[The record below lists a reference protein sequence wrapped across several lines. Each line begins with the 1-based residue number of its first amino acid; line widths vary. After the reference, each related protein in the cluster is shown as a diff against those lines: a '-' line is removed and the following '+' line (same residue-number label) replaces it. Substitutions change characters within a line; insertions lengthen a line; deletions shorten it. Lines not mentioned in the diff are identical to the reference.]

1 MLTLPQTQKFCIEL
15 TVCKTFFISAVNVGL
30 GQLCI
35 ILHLYGLGDILL
47 LLLCLFPNHFTCGCP
62 NEHFNLCKVTPMD
75 WSLSRTTYKLV
86 SYSFLISWTRVS
98 SCYLLCLSIECS
110 LPQAKGRGAEKNMAL
125 GARFQKLTLL
135 SGGAGFSEGQGGA
148 KFSERVRFWKATMF
162 FCKRVICVALL

>member
-1 MLTLPQTQKFCIEL
+1 MYNFTFVWIGRH
-15 TVCKTFFISAVNVGL
+15 TVTVVMFVPK
-30 GQLCI
+30 
-35 ILHLYGLGDILL
+35 
-47 LLLCLFPNHFTCGCP
+47 P
-62 NEHFNLCKVTPMD
+62 
-75 WSLSRTTYKLV
+75 
-86 SYSFLISWTRVS
+86 WTRVS